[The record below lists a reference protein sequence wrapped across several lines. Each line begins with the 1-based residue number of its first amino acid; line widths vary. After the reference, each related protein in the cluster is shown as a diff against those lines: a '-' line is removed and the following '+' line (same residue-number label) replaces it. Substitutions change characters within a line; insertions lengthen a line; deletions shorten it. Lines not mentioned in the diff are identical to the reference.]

1 MTVTRIELPQQHPD
15 GPETSRETMP
25 GASKVGRH
33 VDLRARGEPTRFDVV
48 GFGAA
53 DAHPGSENAM
63 RLAEELRVIKRRL
76 LQMSLVPTNTRGSVM
91 MVASAVP
98 GDGKS
103 FTALNLARSIAA
115 DQDHDVVLIDG
126 DFKKPNISNAFGLR
140 EKPGFLDV
148 IEGTATLSSV
158 THPTDCPGLYVIAA
172 GRGRANVNELLASS
186 RARRLIDNRLAKARG
201 KIVIFDSSP
210 VLHASEAQVL
220 ARLVGMVVMVV
231 RAGATAQRALSQ
243 ALVELGPL
251 EHCAV
256 VLNDADGV
264 PLSGYYSRTYGY
276 GRNY

>member
-1 MTVTRIELPQQHPD
+1 MAVTGIEFPPQHSGGPD
-15 GPETSRETMP
+15 
-25 GASKVGRH
+25 ASQDNASGESELGRP
-33 VDLRARGEPTRFDVV
+33 VDLRAQGEPVRFDAVS
-48 GFGAA
+48 FGGAEAHA
-53 DAHPGSENAM
+53 DTENAM

-76 LQMSLVPTNTRGSVM
+76 LQTSLVATNLRGTVM

-126 DFKKPNISNAFGLR
+126 DFKKPHISHAFGLR
-140 EKPGFLDV
+140 EQRGFLDV

-158 THPTDCPGLYVIAA
+158 IHPTDCPGLCVIAA
-172 GRGRANVNELLASS
+172 GRVRANVNELLASS
-186 RARRLIDNRLAKARG
+186 RARRLIDNRLAKAPG

-210 VLHASEAQVL
+210 VLYASEAQVL
-220 ARLVGMVVMVV
+220 ARLVGTVVMVV
-231 RAGATAQRALSQ
+231 RAGVTAQRALSQ

-251 EHCAV
+251 ESCAV